1 MSIRGSEEM
10 RAILHM
16 TKTKWSQY
24 NSRGILRSEED
35 TEAES
40 AIIVPVKRFRCDNNK
55 VTIF

>member
-1 MSIRGSEEM
+1 MRGSEEM

-24 NSRGILRSEED
+24 NLRGILRSEED

-40 AIIVPVKRFRCDNNK
+40 AIVISVKRFRWDNNQ